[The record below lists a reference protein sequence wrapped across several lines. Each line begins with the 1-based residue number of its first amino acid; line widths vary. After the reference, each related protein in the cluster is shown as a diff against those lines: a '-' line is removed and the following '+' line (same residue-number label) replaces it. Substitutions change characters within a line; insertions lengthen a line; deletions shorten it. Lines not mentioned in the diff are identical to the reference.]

1 MHSLSKFKSKLFKFG
16 SKNKTIKI
24 SKSETRPI
32 NNDLKSGLINKG
44 FNINID
50 DLEILTIGDRN
61 IQLTKIVKNRNSDPI
76 YMEIRLTIND
86 WNGKKEYAWM
96 DIDDFYISGVSNRI
110 ENANS
115 KSVKGDFTNYIKEF
129 VGNKVFYVRGAT
141 PYWDKRFTIH
151 DKIQDISICQ
161 NTKSTAKGLKHKDI
175 SKRKS
180 IKEKKKK
187 KRKTDTRNKRDTRN
201 KTR

>member
-1 MHSLSKFKSKLFKFG
+1 MHSFSKFKSKLFKFG

-24 SKSETRPI
+24 SKSETRHI

-44 FNINID
+44 FNITID

-76 YMEIRLTIND
+76 YMEIRLTTNN

-161 NTKSTAKGLKHKDI
+161 ITKSEAKGLNRKYI
-175 SKRKS
+175 PNRKS
-180 IKEKKKK
+180 IKKNEKKKK
-187 KRKTDTRNKRDTRN
+187 KKKKKRDTRN